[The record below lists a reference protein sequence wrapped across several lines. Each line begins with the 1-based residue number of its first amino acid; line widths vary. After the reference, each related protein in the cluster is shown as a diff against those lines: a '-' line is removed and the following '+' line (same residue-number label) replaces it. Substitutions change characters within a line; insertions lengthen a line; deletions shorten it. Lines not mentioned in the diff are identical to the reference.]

1 MRDEEIREILQE
13 ELLSRA
19 ENSKQK
25 IQEEYEK
32 NREKYILSFLNSL
45 DKLFVKC
52 KFMQEQKSGDKNS
65 LGNINYIWINCM
77 RASVETESYKYVLRA
92 YDETMF
98 LCEAAAF
105 EEYVSEYQLPMIAD
119 DKKYIESIMMK
130 KIIRAKKYEVKD
142 LQKWYEWNTYMK
154 EMPREMEDA
163 IERIP
168 DLKSYQDM
176 KKEVDVKVC
185 YGEML
190 EIQEKEYIL

>member
-1 MRDEEIREILQE
+1 MSNQDFYIYPSFLCDDARFLV
-13 ELLSRA
+13 LSRA
-19 ENSKQK
+19 ENLKQK
-25 IQEEYEK
+25 IQ
-32 NREKYILSFLNSL
+32 
-45 DKLFVKC
+45 
-52 KFMQEQKSGDKNS
+52 
-65 LGNINYIWINCM
+65 
-77 RASVETESYKYVLRA
+77 
-92 YDETMF
+92 
-98 LCEAAAF
+98 